1 MEKDFS
7 QLDAFKVK
15 KDEKDFFFLSF
26 ANELQQRRETKE
38 RETNLF
44 CCLNLSSSF
53 LSFLLHF
60 GIFINLNVC

>member
-38 RETNLF
+38 REKQIFFVVSTCLQVFSLF
-44 CCLNLSSSF
+44 CFTLASLST
-53 LSFLLHF
+53 
-60 GIFINLNVC
+60 